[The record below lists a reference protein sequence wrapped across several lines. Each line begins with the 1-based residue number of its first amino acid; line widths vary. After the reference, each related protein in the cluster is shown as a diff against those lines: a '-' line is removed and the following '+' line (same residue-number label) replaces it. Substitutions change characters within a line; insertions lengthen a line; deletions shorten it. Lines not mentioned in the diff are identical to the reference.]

1 MKYLVFLKASA
12 AVVSLAVL
20 ATNVPTQS
28 YAEQYDMCR
37 LETVPDNIK
46 RKISRRSD
54 FKNVLQLMFEN
65 CPESALALTE
75 AATASIGQ
83 ESSDDGERKGEP
95 SSDSGRSRSSS
106 SDDPSSNGPD
116 DNGPDGDSPDG
127 GGPEGDGP
135 EGDGPEGDGPEGDGP
150 LPS

>member
-1 MKYLVFLKASA
+1 MKYGVFLKASA

-28 YAEQYDMCR
+28 YAEQYNMCR
-37 LETVPDNIK
+37 LDTVPDNIK

-54 FKNVLQLMFEN
+54 YKNILGLMFEH

-95 SSDSGRSRSSS
+95 SPDSGRTRSSP
-106 SDDPSSNGPD
+106 SDDAGTD
-116 DNGPDGDSPDG
+116 DQG
-127 GGPEGDGP
+127 G
-135 EGDGPEGDGPEGDGP
+135 GDGP
-150 LPS
+150 LPG